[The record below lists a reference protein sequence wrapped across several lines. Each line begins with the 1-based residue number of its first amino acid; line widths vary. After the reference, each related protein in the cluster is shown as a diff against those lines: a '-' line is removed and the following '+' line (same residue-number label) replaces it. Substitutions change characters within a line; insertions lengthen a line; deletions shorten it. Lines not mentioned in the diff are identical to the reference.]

1 MSTITENSPNISTL
15 NLEKFQHSDVEALMD
30 YHELKEE
37 DKQIIRTENLVPP
50 ALLSRL
56 HNSFPQHSLFKRKT
70 TPIFNKGKNK
80 YTGLSGFRMICAILK
95 QHNIELSHIK
105 ERELFVE
112 VYAFLATKH
121 ILNTIDWN
129 NYEKD
134 PVFQLVFPQPNMIS
148 KNIVEQY
155 STIEDDKERMKMVV
169 TYRDQTNPHDGKQIL
184 NRPSFHWEDGVQE
197 AIDGGQHKDPQVF
210 LLFDKTTQG
219 CYA

>member
-1 MSTITENSPNISTL
+1 MLIFRSLFKKINYFVS
-15 NLEKFQHSDVEALMD
+15 LEKFTKTDIEALMD

-37 DKQIIRTENLVPP
+37 DKRIIRTENLTPP

-56 HNSFPQHSLFKRKT
+56 HNNYPQHSLFKRKA

-95 QHNIELSHIK
+95 QHNIVLSDLK

-129 NYEKD
+129 NYQKD

-148 KNIVEQY
+148 KKIVEQY
-155 STIEDDKERMKMVV
+155 SNIEDDAER
-169 TYRDQTNPHDGKQIL
+169 R
-184 NRPSFHWEDGVQE
+184 
-197 AIDGGQHKDPQVF
+197 
-210 LLFDKTTQG
+210 
-219 CYA
+219 